1 MLVKNEKSLSPITH
15 SQFLFDIT
23 EHIFSNKT
31 KNDKKKKF
39 VNIFFVGKKRYIK

>member
-1 MLVKNEKSLSPITH
+1 MLGKNEKSPITH

-31 KNDKKKKF
+31 KNDKKKK
-39 VNIFFVGKKRYIK
+39 VCKHIFCR